1 MLGMTDTGADVGGG
15 GLWGGR
21 AGPRPGL
28 YMGGLRGRRAGRKGG
43 HYTLNEFGASR
54 RQGSVWRWVWLGML
68 GHYRGL
74 RIGGRGRIAVGEV
87 LVDPV
92 ADGIAPIVGVKGVDV
107 FVLGEIGEG
116 SGSAR
121 LDVTTGDGGDEAA
134 EGGVEIVGGEVL
146 SREEIGKFAGKLTGG
161 AGLGFFAGV
170 VQAEVGMLASAG
182 STALAAVGKGETAQ
196 GHAVLNECGRRAAN
210 RAKRGHGWLQ
220 KVRFRLLI
228 KSRPFEAQGKPAL
241 QKEKPRRKRGAI
253 LNDRIIWDE
262 LYDCQMKNWE
272 EPGGAAHKR
281 GRNKAAGGLAGNKS
295 KPAASANTS
304 GAQITSFK
312 SKAAVPRHSRG

>member
-1 MLGMTDTGADVGGG
+1 MDRLWVGLGGVGR
-15 GLWGGR
+15 LWGGR
-21 AGPRPGL
+21 AGPRRGL
-28 YMGGLRGRRAGRKGG
+28 LVLFWGGLRKRSTDLKI
-43 HYTLNEFGASR
+43 
-54 RQGSVWRWVWLGML
+54 

-87 LVDPV
+87 LVDRV
-92 ADGIAPIVGVKGVDV
+92 ADGIAPIGGAKGVDV

-220 KVRFRLLI
+220 KVGMEM
-228 KSRPFEAQGKPAL
+228 K
-241 QKEKPRRKRGAI
+241 KPRGRRGRV
-253 LNDRIIWDE
+253 LNKRII
-262 LYDCQMKNWE
+262 
-272 EPGGAAHKR
+272 
-281 GRNKAAGGLAGNKS
+281 
-295 KPAASANTS
+295 
-304 GAQITSFK
+304 
-312 SKAAVPRHSRG
+312 